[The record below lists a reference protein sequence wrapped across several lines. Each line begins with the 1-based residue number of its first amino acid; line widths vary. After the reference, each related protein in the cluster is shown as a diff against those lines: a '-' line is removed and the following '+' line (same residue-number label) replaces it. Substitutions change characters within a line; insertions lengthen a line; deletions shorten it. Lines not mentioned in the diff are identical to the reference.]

1 MKSCFLM
8 KINKILA
15 RPSKSQKK
23 KKQTQIAPTTNE
35 NGNIATD
42 SKGTK
47 GIL

>member
-1 MKSCFLM
+1 M

-15 RPSKSQKK
+15 RPSKSQKKKKKKKK